1 MTKSERPR
9 TRSRLVCRATVA
21 MALAL
26 VAAFSSPS
34 AMWLTARTR
43 TPAATAPQMCTTEK
57 PEAPTPSGVKEG
69 SGFSL
74 HLRKPQGNPEE
85 YVARVLMMVC
95 SVSAAEA
102 ASLAMKAGGVHVGTW
117 ERAIAEHACEGLT
130 AKGVMADLI
139 PAYIHR
145 GEALVAVKADGVA
158 LYRASPELQAD
169 REVVLAAVQ
178 QNGWVLEYASPEL
191 QADREVV
198 LAAVQ
203 QNGWVLKYA
212 SEELRIDREVAL
224 AAVQQNGRVLEYA
237 LRGLPQADH
246 ELMAVAAAHRK
257 ETEAVSDRHDHQLLP
272 FAVVY

>member
-1 MTKSERPR
+1 
-9 TRSRLVCRATVA
+9 

-34 AMWLTARTR
+34 AIWLTARTR

-95 SVSAAEA
+95 SVSAVEA
-102 ASLAMKAGGVHVGTW
+102 ASLVMKAGGVHVGTW
-117 ERAIAEHACEGLT
+117 ERASAEHACEGLT

-191 QADREVV
+191 QADREV
-198 LAAVQ
+198 
-203 QNGWVLKYA
+203 
-212 SEELRIDREVAL
+212 AL